1 MLQVDFATVQW
12 SRKMSVLAQNFDTL
26 SPTDLRKLSNF
37 LSKLADFRDDGGE
50 LSEQQLQV
58 ILQGLHTKN
67 LVKLEVHKGGVLV
80 EFSGGGFAYERSLI
94 RADGKVPNNRYESK
108 KADDPQ

>member
-12 SRKMSVLAQNFDTL
+12 SRKMTTLVQNFDPL
-26 SPTDLRKLSNF
+26 LPSDLRKLSNF
-37 LSKLADFRDDGGE
+37 LAVLADFRAGGGE

-58 ILQGLHTKN
+58 IMQGLHTKE
-67 LVKLEVHKGGVLV
+67 LAKLEVHKGGVFV
-80 EFSGGGFAYERSLI
+80 EFTGGGFAYERLLI

-108 KADDPQ
+108 KAD

>member
-1 MLQVDFATVQW
+1 M
-12 SRKMSVLAQNFDTL
+12 QNLDAL
-26 SPTDLRKLSNF
+26 SPLDLRKLGDF
-37 LSKLADFRDDGGE
+37 LTVLSDFRGDGGE

-67 LVKLEVHKGGVLV
+67 LVKLEIHKGGVWV
-80 EFSGGGFAYERSLI
+80 EFSGGGFAYERFLI

-108 KADDPQ
+108 KVD

>member
-1 MLQVDFATVQW
+1 MLQADFAAVQW
-12 SRKMSVLAQNFDTL
+12 SRKMTALIQNFDTL
-26 SPTDLRKLSNF
+26 SPTDLHKLSNF
-37 LSKLADFRDDGGE
+37 LAVLSDLRDNGGE

-67 LVKLEVHKGGVLV
+67 LVKLEVQKGGVFV
-80 EFSGGGFAYERSLI
+80 EFSGGGFAYERFLI

-108 KADDPQ
+108 KAD

>member
-12 SRKMSVLAQNFDTL
+12 SRKMTTLVQNFDTL
-26 SPTDLRKLSNF
+26 SPIDLRKLSNF
-37 LSKLADFRDDGGE
+37 LAVLSDFRDNSGE

-58 ILQGLHTKN
+58 ILQGLHTKD
-67 LVKLEVHKGGVLV
+67 LVKLAIHKGGVFV
-80 EFSGGGFAYERSLI
+80 EFSGGGFAYERFLI

-108 KADDPQ
+108 KAD

>member
-12 SRKMSVLAQNFDTL
+12 SRKMTTLVQSFDTL
-26 SPTDLRKLSNF
+26 SPNELRKLSDF
-37 LSKLADFRDDGGE
+37 LSILSDFRDSDGE

-67 LVKLEVHKGGVLV
+67 LVKLEIHKGGVWV
-80 EFSGGGFAYERSLI
+80 EFSGGGFAYERFLI

-108 KADDPQ
+108 KVD

>member
-12 SRKMSVLAQNFDTL
+12 SRKMTALVQNFDTL

-37 LSKLADFRDDGGE
+37 LTVLADLRDNNDE

-58 ILQGLHTKN
+58 ILQGMHTKD
-67 LVKLEVHKGGVLV
+67 LVKMEVQKGGVFV
-80 EFSGGGFAYERSLI
+80 EFTGNGFAYERFLI

-108 KADDPQ
+108 KEA

>member
-12 SRKMSVLAQNFDTL
+12 ARKMTTLMQNFDAL
-26 SPTDLRKLSNF
+26 PAADLRKLSNF
-37 LSKLADFRDDGGE
+37 LARLADFRESGGE

-58 ILQGLHTKN
+58 IMQGLRTKN
-67 LVKLEVHKGGVLV
+67 MDRLEINKGGVFV
-80 EFSGGGFAYERSLI
+80 EFSGNNFAYERFLI

-108 KADDPQ
+108 KAS

>member
-12 SRKMSVLAQNFDTL
+12 SRKMTALVQNFDTL

-37 LSKLADFRDDGGE
+37 LAVLSDFRDKEGE

-67 LVKLEVHKGGVLV
+67 LVKLEIRQGGVLA
-80 EFSGGGFAYERSLI
+80 EFGGGGFAYERFLI
-94 RADGKVPNNRYESK
+94 RAGGKVPNNHYESK
-108 KADDPQ
+108 KADQSQ